1 MKTRL
6 IEVTIDVAKKVAMID
21 SFIHFILKK
30 RIIIQMVVTTTPA
43 KKPTPNPI
51 KNIIVQ
57 PSQSK
62 QSFANLRYLPLH
74 GSQNCR
80 WCVA

>member
-6 IEVTIDVAKKVAMID
+6 IEVMIDVVKKVAMID

-30 RIIIQMVVTTTPA
+30 RIVIQMVVTTTPA
-43 KKPTPNPI
+43 KNPTPNPA

-62 QSFANLRYLPLH
+62 QSVANLFYLPSKR
-74 GSQNCR
+74 SQNC
-80 WCVA
+80 